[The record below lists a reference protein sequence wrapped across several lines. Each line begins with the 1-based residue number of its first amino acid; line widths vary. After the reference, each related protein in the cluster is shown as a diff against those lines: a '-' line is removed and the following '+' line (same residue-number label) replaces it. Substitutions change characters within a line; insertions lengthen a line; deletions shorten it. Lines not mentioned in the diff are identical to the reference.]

1 MIHVIIGSTMWLL
14 MRANNASWL
23 TFKGVLDGAGPYDS
37 IPVTLHRAQFPV
49 VYVCSPNYCDCH
61 GKNMMVLWIGI
72 FQSTCVH
79 CCGSTDEVLSFDVD
93 IVSRTD
99 M

>member
-1 MIHVIIGSTMWLL
+1 MIIGSTMRLH
-14 MRANNASWL
+14 MRANHASWL
-23 TFKGVLDGAGPYDS
+23 TCKGVMDGAGPYDS

-49 VYVCSPNYCDCH
+49 VHVCGPNDCD
-61 GKNMMVLWIGI
+61 GDGENMMVLWIGI

-79 CCGSTDEVLSFDVD
+79 GSTDEVLSFDVD